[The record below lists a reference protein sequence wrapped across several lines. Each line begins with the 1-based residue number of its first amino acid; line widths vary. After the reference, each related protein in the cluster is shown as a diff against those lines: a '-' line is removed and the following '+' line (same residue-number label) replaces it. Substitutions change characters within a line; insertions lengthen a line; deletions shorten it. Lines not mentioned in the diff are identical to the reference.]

1 MIHDNIIESPFKPR
15 ARMLLQ
21 LGDQLIKNES
31 IALVELVKNA
41 YDADA
46 SYADISME
54 NIHNREEARII
65 IKDDGC
71 GMDKETI
78 LNVWLEPG
86 SDSKSQIIET
96 NRRSPKG
103 RLPIGEKG
111 IGRFGV
117 HKLGNEIEMI
127 TKKKDSSEIYVQINW
142 NLFTKN
148 KYLSDIPISVIERR
162 TPIDFSENES
172 GTIIIIKKMRKDW
185 TRGDI
190 RNIKRTINA
199 LSSPFESN
207 DSFSTKFKV
216 PGHEEWLSGMIDW
229 KDVKQYALYYFKA
242 TLADDSLST
251 LTYKFM
257 PWDSM
262 NKLSP
267 FDVEWNK
274 GMEIDN
280 TAINEKLKQRL
291 KLIETF
297 KNLTDRD
304 DAEFSLSENDIKI
317 GVISFEGYIFDRDPF
332 ILKLGV
338 SDKQGFKEYLN
349 TNGGVRVYR
358 DNLRVYDYGETGTD
372 WLNLDIRRVNQP
384 GKRFSNNILLSAI
397 SLNREVSTSLI
408 EKTNREGFIED
419 KAFELFRNAILN
431 VVGLVETLRM
441 EDKKTIRE
449 LYGPTPK
456 SEPVLQLVGDL
467 KKFVDEKINEEP
479 IKKHINQ
486 YLVKIENDYQIVCS
500 NLLKAAGAG
509 LNMSVVLHEVEK
521 IAYEVATVLKA
532 EKVSDRAIKLV
543 EHLSSLIDGYAEIIR
558 RSEQKRCDI
567 KLIINNALFNTEYR
581 LKAHNVT
588 VNNAYQEYKG
598 NTTYNVS
605 RSLITGAMMNLIDNS
620 IYWLEKRMPNE
631 KKIYIG
637 LEENDSYLN
646 MIIADNGTGF
656 LLPTDSITEPF
667 VSAKPDGIGL
677 GLHIASEV
685 MSAQKGFIS
694 FPDYND
700 VEIPEDYKYGAIIM
714 LSIKK

>member
-1 MIHDNIIESPFKPR
+1 
-15 ARMLLQ
+15 MLLQ
-21 LGDQLIKNES
+21 LGDQLIRNES

-54 NIHNREEARII
+54 NLHNREEACII
-65 IKDDGC
+65 IKDDGW

-78 LNVWLEPG
+78 LNIWLEPG
-86 SDSKSQIIET
+86 SDSKSQIIEA

-117 HKLGNEIEMI
+117 HKLGDEIEMI
-127 TKKKDSSEIYVQINW
+127 TKKKDGNEISIRINW

-148 KYLSDIPISVIERR
+148 KYLCDIPISVIERKA
-162 TPIDFSENES
+162 PIDFSENES
-172 GTIIIIKKMRKDW
+172 GTIIIIKQLRKDW
-185 TRGDI
+185 TRGEI

-207 DSFSTKFKV
+207 DSFSTRFKV
-216 PGHEEWLSGMIDW
+216 LGHEEWLSGMIDW

-242 TLADDSLST
+242 TLADDSLSA
-251 LTYKFM
+251 LTYKFI

-262 NKLSP
+262 NKLNP
-267 FDVEWNK
+267 FDLDWNK
-274 GMEIDN
+274 GMEINN

-291 KLIETF
+291 KLVETF
-297 KNLTDRD
+297 KKLIDKD
-304 DAEFSLSENDIKI
+304 DVEFSLSEKGVKI
-317 GVISFEGYIFDRDPF
+317 GTISFEGYIFDRDPF
-332 ILKLGV
+332 ILRLGV

-358 DNLRVYDYGETGTD
+358 DNLRVYDYGESGTD

-384 GKRFSNNILLSAI
+384 GKKFSNNILLSAI
-397 SLNREVSTSLI
+397 FLDREVSTSLI

-419 KAFELFRNAILN
+419 KAFELFRNAILH
-431 VVGLVETLRM
+431 VVKLVETLRM

-479 IKKHINQ
+479 VKKHINQ
-486 YLVKIENDYQIVCS
+486 YLVKIENDYQIVCH

-509 LNMSVVLHEVEK
+509 LNMSVVVHEVEK
-521 IAYEVATVLKA
+521 IACEVATVLRA
-532 EKVSDRAIKLV
+532 EKASDRAIKLV

-567 KLIINNALFNTEYR
+567 KLIIDNALFNTEYR

-588 VNNAYQEYKG
+588 VNKTYRKYEG
-598 NTTYNVS
+598 NTIYNVS
-605 RSLITGAMMNLIDNS
+605 RSLVTGALMNLIDNS